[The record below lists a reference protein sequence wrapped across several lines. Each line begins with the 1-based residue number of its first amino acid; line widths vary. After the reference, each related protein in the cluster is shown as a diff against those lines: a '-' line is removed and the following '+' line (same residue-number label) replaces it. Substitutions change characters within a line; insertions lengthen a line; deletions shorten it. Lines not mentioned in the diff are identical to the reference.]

1 MMRRLV
7 ILMTLL
13 LLLTGAMLTQAQVAI
28 DGLND
33 ADLALLV
40 SASEGMDS
48 DSLHFDMDLSV
59 GVDGDPAVDFQIA
72 LAGTAAFGADDA
84 DEPIMTME
92 LAGTTTTGVADPV
105 PLNVSL
111 RLVDGVL
118 YLRLGDGQIWQ
129 GMSFDENL
137 SATGLD
143 LDVTQLAGAQAL
155 DFLGWMQ
162 TGGLDAF
169 SSGERLADADGLANL
184 NIEVDLSAWLL
195 SPTFANLLQLAGAAT
210 GDDSLAALGPLLGVL
225 LDDLLLTLEPA
236 IEIDGGLM
244 RQLGLELGMSL
255 NSSMLGGG
263 QALPAVISVTLA
275 LDDMRYNQ
283 SLEVSAPEGE
293 VAFSE

>member
-13 LLLTGAMLTQAQVAI
+13 FLLTGAMLTQAQVAI
-28 DGLND
+28 DGLSD

-40 SASEGMDS
+40 SASEGMDA
-48 DSLHFDMDLSV
+48 DSLHFDMDLFV
-59 GVDGDPAVDFQIA
+59 GVDGDPDVDFQIA

-84 DEPIMTME
+84 GEPIMTME
-92 LAGTTTTGVADPV
+92 LAGTTTTGTAEAI

-129 GMSFDENL
+129 GMNFDESL

-155 DFLGWMQ
+155 DFLGWLE
-162 TGGLDAF
+162 TGGLDEF
-169 SSGERLADADGLANL
+169 SSGERLADEEGLANFH
-184 NIEVDLSAWLL
+184 IEVDLNAWLL
-195 SPTFANLLQLAGAAT
+195 SPTFANLLQVAGAAT
-210 GDDSLAALGPLLGVL
+210 GDDSLAAVGPLLGML
-225 LDDLLLTLEPA
+225 LDDLLLTFEPA
-236 IEIDGGLM
+236 IEIDGGLL
-244 RQLGLELGMSL
+244 RQLDLELGMSL
-255 NSSMLGGG
+255 NTAMLGGG
-263 QALPAVISVTLA
+263 QALPAVISVTLG
-275 LDDMRYNQ
+275 LDDMRYNEP
-283 SLEVSAPEGE
+283 LEVSAPEGE